1 MFLKRRGFEFVAD
14 APEEA
19 ESIDYGLALT
29 GQVGFPWIRF
39 PWRCSSLENG
49 GTRSFSLHDQAASNL
64 AKVSRLQATIESTS
78 SRGEGLAPTC
88 GAEPST

>member
-14 APEEA
+14 ALEEA

-29 GQVGFPWIRF
+29 GQVWFPWIRF

-49 GTRSFSLHDQAASNL
+49 GPGSVSLHDQAASSL
-64 AKVSRLQATIESTS
+64 AKVSRLRATIESTS
-78 SRGEGLAPTC
+78 PRGKGLAPTC
-88 GAEPST
+88 GVEPST